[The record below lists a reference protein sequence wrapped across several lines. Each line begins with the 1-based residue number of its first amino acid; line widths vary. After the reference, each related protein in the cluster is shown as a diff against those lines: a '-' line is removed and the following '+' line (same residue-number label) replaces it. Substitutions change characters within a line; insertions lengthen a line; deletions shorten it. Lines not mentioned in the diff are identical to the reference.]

1 MAKKKKI
8 DPPHTGVLKC
18 DAPGGLNFVEAY
30 GWNWWRSV
38 VDVASAKGRTSS
50 EDDDVSKGTRQSYS
64 DEDSE
69 DDDESDG
76 NDKTEYSL
84 FN

>member
-18 DAPGGLNFVEAY
+18 DAPGGPNFVEAY

-38 VDVASAKGRTSS
+38 VRVILMKTLKMMTNRTGMTKLSIH
-50 EDDDVSKGTRQSYS
+50 
-64 DEDSE
+64 
-69 DDDESDG
+69 
-76 NDKTEYSL
+76 SL
-84 FN
+84 IEVVNEPERN

>member
-1 MAKKKKI
+1 M
-8 DPPHTGVLKC
+8 
-18 DAPGGLNFVEAY
+18 
-30 GWNWWRSV
+30 
-38 VDVASAKGRTSS
+38 ASAKGRTSS